1 MSPGF
6 KDPTTEMPAPPSDH
20 IPLGGVVRFEGPN
33 LSEWV
38 SGFAELMFQKSTSR
52 HKGESTDS
60 ITAPF
65 GVYR

>member
-6 KDPTTEMPAPPSDH
+6 KDPTTEMPTPPSDY

-38 SGFAELMFQKSTSR
+38 SQIGPHEIPAVSYFVFGTN
-52 HKGESTDS
+52 KGL
-60 ITAPF
+60 PN
-65 GVYR
+65 

>member
-6 KDPTTEMPAPPSDH
+6 KDPTTEMPTPPSDY

-38 SGFAELMFQKSTSR
+38 S
-52 HKGESTDS
+52 
-60 ITAPF
+60 
-65 GVYR
+65 